1 MVSSALHGIF
11 VSPGY
16 VYNSRVLFFSLQ
28 NVFHDSFTER
38 RGSGVW
44 GRSLTR
50 SLSSKQQFY
59 RKPVWAAAPPEV
71 KEALFQ
77 RRRGGRVNMWNINII
92 HTHTPPQRTQRL
104 FTLLPSI
111 CTYKKHPR
119 RNTFTFVDRLVHD
132 FAISER
138 RGHDDSDVSHEEWF
152 WSTELWGTLGQR
164 QVNDCVVPLRFK
176 YHASCVILQQQ
187 QQQQQLN
194 AVSWRQ
200 TQSGVF
206 YFCLRKKKSAQP
218 NTQEWRLVQI
228 WPPSVLTVVA
238 AARLV
243 VARRCSSAIKSQ

>member
-16 VYNSRVLFFSLQ
+16 VYNSRVLFFFLLQ

-50 SLSSKQQFY
+50 SLALLQTTVLQETSLSSGATGGERSAF
-59 RKPVWAAAPPEV
+59 PE
-71 KEALFQ
+71 KE
-77 RRRGGRVNMWNINII
+77 GGRVNMWNINII
-92 HTHTPPQRTQRL
+92 HTHTPPQRRTQRL

-206 YFCLRKKKSAQP
+206 FFLFKKKEKC
-218 NTQEWRLVQI
+218 T
-228 WPPSVLTVVA
+228 T
-238 AARLV
+238 
-243 VARRCSSAIKSQ
+243 